1 MTLYL
6 LESYSNSIAYAAVDT
21 YLGGYTFVTSRR
33 GGSKVTLVDAGFLGG
48 CGVEATDRSDK

>member
-21 YLGGYTFVTSRR
+21 YLGGYTFVTLGR
-33 GGSKVTLVDAGFLGG
+33 GGANVTLVDAGFLGG
-48 CGVEATDRSDK
+48 RGVEATDRSDQ